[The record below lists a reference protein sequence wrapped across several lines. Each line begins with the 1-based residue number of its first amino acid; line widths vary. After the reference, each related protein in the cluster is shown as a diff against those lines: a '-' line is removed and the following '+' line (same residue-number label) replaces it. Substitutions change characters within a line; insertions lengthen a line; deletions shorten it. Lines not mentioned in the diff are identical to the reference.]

1 MPGESLNG
9 SSIRKNQE
17 SNYAGNLD
25 FVYNDPINETKVIT
39 TLSENIERCD
49 HFDFSVAFVS
59 MSGVTALLKELRPFI
74 KGRKR
79 SRILTTDY
87 LNFNDPKALRKLLDF
102 EGIDVRIY
110 TRDSFHT
117 KAYLFE
123 RNGETSALI
132 GSSNLT
138 ADALCQNKEWNLRL
152 TSRDSPILVEIKNEF
167 EKMWAD
173 SEILTEEW
181 IADYVPR
188 YENSRIYQEI
198 ERTETSLKKIPKPN
212 IMQKSTLKNLRD
224 FRSVGKDRAL
234 IVSATGTGKTYLSAF
249 DVRDLGPKRVL
260 FLVHRDKILSDAMYS
275 FERVLGTDINVGKLT
290 GSRKD
295 FEADYLFA
303 TTQSM
308 ALENNLLKFDPHHF
322 DYIVCDEA
330 HHSSAKQYQT
340 IINHFKPKFLLG
352 MTATPERTDTKEIFS
367 IFDYNVACEI
377 RLKDAMEF
385 GMVCPF
391 HYFGITDITVDGKL
405 LEEDTDFNI
414 LTSEE
419 RVNHIVEEAEYYGYS
434 GSRLRGLIFCSSVK
448 ECNSLSDMLN
458 KRGFRTVALSGKS
471 SDEER
476 ESAID
481 RLEGDYD
488 GGLDYI
494 LTYDIFNEGIDIPS
508 VNQLI
513 MLRPTESAIVFVQQL
528 GRGLRKR
535 DDLKKYL
542 IVLDFI
548 GNYKSNFLIAVA
560 LSGDKSCVK
569 DNLRRFMHTGN
580 ASVPG
585 SSTINFDEIAK
596 EKIFASISESKISAR
611 SYVRNGYKKII
622 DMKGRCVSLSELY
635 KDKELDPR
643 AVITA
648 FGSLNELQSSIK
660 DLNIERLGKE
670 EAEVIKIIS
679 SEFITGL
686 RAQELIILR
695 EMIKSNSVSKGKII
709 QIIEEEFS
717 IDSSDMAS
725 IDSAISVLDSSYKNG
740 SKKFIDMSGEILIR
754 SDNFDRCLKNHEFR
768 SYAEDAVEC
777 GLMIYSMEYNKQTD
791 GSFKLYERYTRMD
804 VVRLLNWDRYEI
816 PLNIG
821 GYKIKNNTMPIFI
834 TYNKDENISSVVE
847 YKDAFIDAGTMQW
860 MSKHSR
866 TLDSPEI
873 KKIMGGGES
882 GMSNYL
888 FIKRSDSD
896 DNSDFYYLGKVH
908 VNGAS
913 DDKDVDENGKEYSVV
928 KFKLD
933 LERPVRRDI
942 YQYLTT

>member
-1 MPGESLNG
+1 MPGESLSG
-9 SSIRKNQE
+9 PSIQKSQE
-17 SNYAGNLD
+17 SKYVGNLD
-25 FVYNDPINETKVIT
+25 FVYNDPLNETKVIT
-39 TLSENIERCD
+39 TLSKNIENCD

-59 MSGVTALLKELRPFI
+59 MSGVTALLKELRSFRE
-74 KGRKR
+74 GGKR

-87 LNFNDPKALRKLLDF
+87 LNFNDPKALRKLLEF
-102 EGIDVRIY
+102 KGIDVRIY
-110 TRDSFHT
+110 TRENFHT

-123 RNGETSALI
+123 RSGETVALI

-138 ADALCQNKEWNLRL
+138 ADALCQNKEWNLVL
-152 TSRDSPILVEIKNEF
+152 TSKDASIVGDIKNEF
-167 EKMWAD
+167 ETMWAD
-173 SEILTEEW
+173 AETLTEDW

-188 YENSRIYQEI
+188 YEKSRYYQEI
-198 ERTETSLKKIPKPN
+198 ERVETSSKKLLAPN
-212 IMQKSTLKNLRD
+212 MMQKNALKNLRD
-224 FRSVGKDRAL
+224 IRGAGKGRAL

-249 DVRDLGPKRVL
+249 DVRDFGPKRVL
-260 FLVHRDKILSDAMYS
+260 FLVHRDKILSDAMHS
-275 FERVLGTDINVGKLT
+275 FEKVLGEYINAGKLT

-308 ALENNLLKFDPHHF
+308 ALDINLSKFDPHHF

-330 HHSSAKQYQT
+330 HHSSANQYKK

-352 MTATPERTDTKEIFS
+352 MTATPERTDAKEIFS
-367 IFDYNVACEI
+367 IFDYNIACDI

-414 LTSEE
+414 LTSDE
-419 RVNHIVEEAEYYGYS
+419 RVNHIVEEAKYYGYS

-448 ECNSLSDMLN
+448 ECYMLSEMLN

-476 ESAID
+476 ELAID

-488 GGLDYI
+488 GGLDYV
-494 LTYDIFNEGIDIPS
+494 LTYDVFNEGIDIPS
-508 VNQLI
+508 VNQVI

-542 IVLDFI
+542 VVLDFI

-569 DNLRRFMHTGN
+569 DNLRRFMYTGS
-580 ASVPG
+580 ASIPG
-585 SSTINFDEIAK
+585 TSTINFDEIAK
-596 EKIFASISESKISAR
+596 ERIFTSISESKISAR
-611 SYVRNGYKKII
+611 SYVRNGYQKII
-622 DMKGRCVSLSELY
+622 DMKGRPVSLSELY
-635 KDKELDPR
+635 TGKELDPR

-660 DLNIERLGKE
+660 DLKIEKLGDE
-670 EAEVIKIIS
+670 EAGALKIIS

-695 EMIKSNSVSKGKII
+695 ELIKSSSVSKKKII
-709 QIIEEEFS
+709 QILEEEYS
-717 IDSSDMAS
+717 IDGSDMAS
-725 IDSAISVLDSSYKNG
+725 LDSAVSVLDSSYKRG
-740 SKKFIDMSGEILIR
+740 SKKFIEMGGEILIR
-754 SDNFDRCLKNHEFR
+754 SDHLNRCLASHEFR

-777 GLMIYSMEYNKQTD
+777 GLMIFSAEYNKQTD
-791 GSFKLYERYTRMD
+791 GAFKLYERYTRMD
-804 VVRLLNWDRYEI
+804 VVRLLNWDSYEI

-847 YKDAFIDAGTMQW
+847 YKDRFIDPGTMQW

-866 TLDSPEI
+866 MLDSPEI
-873 KKIMGGGES
+873 KKIIGGDES

-888 FIKRSDSD
+888 FVKRSDSD
-896 DNSDFYYLGKVH
+896 DSADFYYLGKVH
-908 VNGAS
+908 VSGAS
-913 DDKDVDENGKEYSVV
+913 DDKDVDDNGKEYSVV
-928 KFKLD
+928 RFELD
-933 LERPVRRDI
+933 LENPVRRDI
-942 YQYLTT
+942 YEYLTA

>member
-1 MPGESLNG
+1 MPGESL
-9 SSIRKNQE
+9 SEPSTRKNQE
-17 SNYAGNLD
+17 SEYVGRLD
-25 FVYNDPINETKVIT
+25 FVYNNPLNETKVIT
-39 TLSENIERCD
+39 TLSKNIENCD

-59 MSGVTALLKELRPFI
+59 MSGVTALLKELRPFRE
-74 KGRKR
+74 GGKR

-87 LNFNDPKALRKLLDF
+87 LNFNDPKALKKLLEF

-110 TRDSFHT
+110 TRENFHT

-123 RNGETSALI
+123 INGETAALI

-152 TSRDSPILVEIKNEF
+152 TSKDASIIGEIKKEF

-173 SEILTEEW
+173 AETLTEEW

-188 YENSRIYQEI
+188 YEKSHYYQEI
-198 ERTETSLKKIPKPN
+198 ERAEASSKKIPTPN
-212 IMQKSTLKNLRD
+212 IMQKNALKNLRD
-224 FRSVGKDRAL
+224 FRSAGKDRAL

-249 DVRDLGPKRVL
+249 DVRDFGPKRVL

-275 FERVLGTDINVGKLT
+275 FKRVLGIDINVGKLT

-308 ALENNLLKFDPHHF
+308 ALENNLSMFDPHHF

-330 HHSSAKQYQT
+330 HHSSANQYKT
-340 IINHFKPKFLLG
+340 IINYFKPKFLLG

-367 IFDYNVACEI
+367 IFDYNMACDI

-405 LEEDTDFNI
+405 LEEDTDFNA
-414 LTSEE
+414 LTSDE
-419 RVNHIVEEAEYYGYS
+419 RVNHIMEEAKYYGYS
-434 GSRLRGLIFCSSVK
+434 GSRIRGLIFCSSVE
-448 ECNSLSDMLN
+448 ECYTLSEMLN
-458 KRGFRTVALSGKS
+458 IRGFRTVALSGKS

-508 VNQLI
+508 VNQVI

-542 IVLDFI
+542 VVLDFI

-569 DNLRRFMHTGN
+569 DNLRRFIHSGS
-580 ASVPG
+580 ASIPG
-585 SSTINFDEIAK
+585 TSTINFDEIAK
-596 EKIFASISESKISAR
+596 ERIFASISESKISAR
-611 SYVRNGYKKII
+611 SYVRNGYQKII
-622 DMKGRCVSLSELY
+622 DMKGRPVSLSELY
-635 KDKELDPR
+635 IDKELDPR
-643 AVITA
+643 AMITA

-660 DLNIERLGKE
+660 DLKIEKLGSG
-670 EAEVIKIIS
+670 EALALKIIS

-695 EMIKSNSVSKGKII
+695 ELIKFNSVSKRKII
-709 QIIEEEFS
+709 QILEEEFS
-717 IDSSDMAS
+717 IDCSDMAPL
-725 IDSAISVLDSSYKNG
+725 DSAVSILDSSYKKG
-740 SKKFIDMSGEILIR
+740 SKKFIEISGEILIR
-754 SDNFDRCLKNHEFR
+754 SDYFDHCLKNHEFR

-777 GLMIYSMEYNKQTD
+777 GLMIFSTEYNKQMD
-791 GSFKLYERYTRMD
+791 GAFKLYERYTRMD
-804 VVRLLNWDRYEI
+804 VVRLLNWDSYEI

-821 GYKIKNNTMPIFI
+821 GYKIKNNAMPIFI

-847 YKDAFIDAGTMQW
+847 YKDAFIDPGTMQW

-866 TLDSPEI
+866 TMESPEI
-873 KKIMGGGES
+873 KRIIGSDEAGI
-882 GMSNYL
+882 SNYL
-888 FIKRSDSD
+888 FVKRSDSD
-896 DNSDFYYLGKVH
+896 DNADFYYLGRVH
-908 VNGAS
+908 IKGAS
-913 DDKDVDENGKEYSVV
+913 DDTDLDEDGKEYNVV
-928 KFKLD
+928 KFKLG
-933 LERPVRRDI
+933 LEHPVRNDI
-942 YQYLTT
+942 YEYLTA